1 MPSLLNI
8 DGVDVHVEG
17 QGQDTIVMI
26 HGWPDTH
33 RVWDAQVEAFKTRL
47 RCVRFTLPGY
57 DVTKPRRPVSL
68 AEMTQ
73 TIEHIVDAVSPARP
87 VILMLHDW
95 GCFFGY
101 QFYVHHP
108 QRVERIVGIDVG
120 DVGNPEFVKSLPLI
134 SKLMVLSYQLW
145 LAAAW
150 RIGGGLGRRM
160 TRFMAKALKAPGDPA
175 LISSDMNYPYYIRW
189 TRTYGGYAH
198 ALPFE
203 PACPM
208 LFVYGKKKPL
218 MFHERTWA
226 ERLAARPGSQVKGMD
241 TDHWVMCSDPQG
253 FNRTVADW
261 LATSS

>member
-189 TRTYGGYAH
+189 TRPYGGYAH
-198 ALPFE
+198 ALPFDNTTNARAATAE
-203 PACPM
+203 SGKIRLCVGSTRCRHGETQFVIVAAAKREIACT
-208 LFVYGKKKPL
+208 VIIEKPK
-218 MFHERTWA
+218 H
-226 ERLAARPGSQVKGMD
+226 G
-241 TDHWVMCSDPQG
+241 
-253 FNRTVADW
+253 
-261 LATSS
+261 